1 MWSRTLPIDGA
12 FKLLS
17 KMNLIDSAITYACD
31 ANQYDF
37 ALDLSRLAGKPAD
50 DVHLKIAMDYEDE
63 GKVSEID
70 FCNRSGFTIAAFS
83 IRIPVQ
89 RSRGRILVGK

>member
-31 ANQYDF
+31 ANQYEF
-37 ALDLSRLAGKPAD
+37 ALDLCRLAGKPAD
-50 DVHLKIAMDYEDE
+50 EVHLKIAMDYEDE
-63 GKVSEID
+63 GKVGE
-70 FCNRSGFTIAAFS
+70 NRIS
-83 IRIPVQ
+83 
-89 RSRGRILVGK
+89 

>member
-17 KMNLIDSAITYACD
+17 KMNLIDSAVTYACD
-31 ANQYDF
+31 ANQYEF
-37 ALDLSRLAGKPAD
+37 ALDLCRLAGKPAD

-63 GKVSEID
+63 GKVNSISHFAFAE
-70 FCNRSGFTIAAFS
+70 CNFIRKNS
-83 IRIPVQ
+83 ISVQ
-89 RSRGRILVGK
+89 RSRSAIFAGK